1 MARPSK
7 GNTEKFTIYLSP
19 ELSQKMKDLAHF
31 QRRNISD
38 LINDIAQKYVA
49 DNEQALKIFH
59 DAIAQAEQVNKE
71 NPNHDAIN
79 KVAEIKKKKTES

>member
-7 GNTEKFTIYLSP
+7 GNTEKFTIYLSS

-38 LINDIAQKYVA
+38 LINDIAQKYIA

-59 DAIAQAEQVNKE
+59 DAIAQA
-71 NPNHDAIN
+71 
-79 KVAEIKKKKTES
+79 AEIKKENQEC